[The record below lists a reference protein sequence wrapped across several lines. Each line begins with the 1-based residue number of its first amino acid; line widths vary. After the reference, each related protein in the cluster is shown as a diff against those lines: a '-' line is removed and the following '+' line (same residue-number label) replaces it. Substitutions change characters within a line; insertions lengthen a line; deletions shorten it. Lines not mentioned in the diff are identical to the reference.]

1 MYAWA
6 ARPHDEYAF
15 PIPYTDRIQIV
26 PVETAAPSREWREV
40 TVNIRDDHRALFGG
54 DPPEVAFVAVMSD
67 SDNTGEAEEGFV
79 GFLRFDPE

>member
-1 MYAWA
+1 
-6 ARPHDEYAF
+6 
-15 PIPYTDRIQIV
+15 
-26 PVETAAPSREWREV
+26 V